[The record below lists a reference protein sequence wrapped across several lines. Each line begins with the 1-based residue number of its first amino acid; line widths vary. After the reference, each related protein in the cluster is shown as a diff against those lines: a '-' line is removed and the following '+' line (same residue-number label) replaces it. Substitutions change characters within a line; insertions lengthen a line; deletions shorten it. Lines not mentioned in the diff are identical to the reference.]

1 MFLVYLGFLFY
12 VFLSNNIF
20 WVVVIIK
27 IIKFINFICYVL
39 CILVL
44 SYCFVYKIKKRLC
57 VVVLFKCVIIWNELK
72 Y

>member
-1 MFLVYLGFLFY
+1 MYNVLVYLGFLFY

-44 SYCFVYKIKKRLC
+44 SYCFVYKIKKKIVC
-57 VVVLFKCVIIWNELK
+57 GCFV
-72 Y
+72 